1 MKTFVFGML
10 LVLMKFHISCEKKEL
25 YYQSE
30 DLVYVGEYTSGLEGP
45 AVDREGNLFL
55 SIPLKVARLEKLTL
69 REILVYLL
77 SNCPREVLQM
87 EYVLVKIKACTW
99 QIILDIMF

>member
-1 MKTFVFGML
+1 MWENILRDLRGLRLTGRVTF
-10 LVLMKFHISCEKKEL
+10 
-25 YYQSE
+25 
-30 DLVYVGEYTSGLEGP
+30 
-45 AVDREGNLFL
+45 FL
-55 SIPLKVARLEKLTL
+55 SIPLKVAQLEKLTL

-77 SNCPREVLQM
+77 NNCPREVLPM